1 MVFTLNKYRGLDLF
15 CGKGGWSNGLAK
27 VGFNMLGVEI
37 DAQIAKL
44 YKHKVIVADVK
55 RLDPHNFKGFGLIV
69 GSPPCRDFCKF
80 PDTTWKRKKDVKEG
94 LKNVNAFLKFV
105 SIARPRFWLM
115 ENVPNLANHIT
126 LKPRVHKARLAK
138 GMLRSFWGNFPPFLI
153 PYTPTRN
160 IGRIT
165 GFNVEGRAERA
176 KIPLP
181 VALALGQACKQ
192 AI

>member
-1 MVFTLNKYRGLDLF
+1 MKLRGLDMF
-15 CGKGGWSNGLAK
+15 CGKGGWSNGLVK
-27 VGFNMLGVEI
+27 EGFTMLGVEI
-37 DAQIAKL
+37 NPKIAKL
-44 YKHKVIVADVK
+44 YEHKVIIGDVK
-55 RLDPHNFKGFGLIV
+55 TLDPTHFEGFDLIV
-69 GSPPCRDFCKF
+69 GSPPCRDFCRF
-80 PDTTWKRKKDVKEG
+80 NDGTWKIKKNVKKG
-94 LKNVNAFLKFV
+94 LENVNAFLKFV

-115 ENVPNLANHIT
+115 ENVPNLANYIT

-181 VALALGQACKQ
+181 VAIALGQACKQ